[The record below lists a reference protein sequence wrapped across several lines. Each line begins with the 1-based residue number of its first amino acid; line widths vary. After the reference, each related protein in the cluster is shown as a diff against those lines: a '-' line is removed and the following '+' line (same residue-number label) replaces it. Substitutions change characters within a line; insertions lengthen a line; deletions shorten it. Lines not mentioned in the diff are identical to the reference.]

1 MRELFEPKTSDLNLP
16 RVLHALSDP
25 IRLMV
30 VNVLSERDDVN
41 CNELYFDQPKS
52 TMSHHF
58 RVLRE
63 AGIIRISVNGT
74 ERLNSLRT
82 VDLERRFP
90 SVLESIIAS
99 YRDSVHLPR

>member
-1 MRELFEPKTSDLNLP
+1 MRELFEPKKSELNLP

-30 VNVLSERDDVN
+30 VNVLSERDNVN

-82 VDLERRFP
+82 VDLEQRFP
-90 SVLESIIAS
+90 SVLESIITA
-99 YRDSVHLPR
+99 YRGSVHQPR